1 MVTTA
6 RRRKVVAGN
15 WKMNKTVPEA
25 LALVR
30 ELRGLVA
37 PLGDT
42 VEVVVAPTFLA
53 LQPLHVALEG
63 APLQLAAQNCHWESA
78 GAFTGEVS
86 APMLAELG
94 CAYVIVGHSE
104 RRQLFGETDD
114 MVNKRARAV
123 RAAGMMPILCVGETL
138 AEREANQTLEV
149 VERQVRGALA
159 GFEAKDV
166 ATFVLAYEPVWAIG
180 TGRNATSAQA
190 QEVHAAIRALLGRL
204 YDGETAGRVRIQYGG
219 SVKPDNAA
227 ELLGQPD
234 VDGALVGGASL
245 KAADFAAIVKA
256 AS

>member
-1 MVTTA
+1 MATTA

-123 RAAGMMPILCVGETL
+123 RAAGMTPIICVGETL

>member
-1 MVTTA
+1 MATTA

-123 RAAGMMPILCVGETL
+123 RAAGMTPILCVGETL

-204 YDGETAGRVRIQYGG
+204 YDGETAERVRIQYGG